1 MNWLDIAIIII
12 AIFFGLL
19 GLRNG
24 IIKSVFGFGGLIAGI
39 FLAGRYY
46 QPLAVLLSPS
56 GADWSNIA
64 AFAIIIVAT
73 VVVASLLGWLI
84 ARLASMTPLGLA
96 DRIIG
101 FILGIGAGSIL
112 FAAILA
118 AVAKYIP
125 STAGI
130 ISHSTLAKILI
141 EQIPL
146 LLALLP
152 DEFNFISNFFV

>member
-24 IIKSVFGFGGLIAGI
+24 IIRSVFGFGGLIAGI
-39 FLAGRYY
+39 FLAGHYY

-130 ISHSTLAKILI
+130 ISQSTLAKILI
-141 EQIPL
+141 EQFPL

-152 DEFNFISNFFV
+152 DEFNFINNFFV